1 MDHRSFNSIQ
11 EKNLNNFYRVEICTC
26 VLTSKAGWT
35 RFTNKNTIL
44 LIVQCKKKS
53 QTLIFFQVCHIV
65 AKVHLSYFREIGQGK
80 MTILVFRQ
88 L

>member
-1 MDHRSFNSIQ
+1 MYI
-11 EKNLNNFYRVEICTC
+11 C

-65 AKVHLSYFREIGQGK
+65 TKMHLSYFREIGQGK
-80 MTILVFRQ
+80 MTILVFKNYESE
-88 L
+88 LHTFPKV